1 MAAPGVRAR
10 NFIQPTP
17 GGASAIFA
25 RQRGMMVAP
34 ASVATSVTQENP
46 RVKESRFGKATGR
59 DYANF
64 LGKEENTSVIKS
76 AVNALKNLLV
86 GTFVAAK
93 SLGATLKGVIKQI
106 KGMTGGGGGGGIFKT
121 LGMIGLVGAVIAG
134 VAAIFGPQIKK
145 AFEFLKGGAENIF
158 QVIKEKLTSVDKNIE
173 GFYEKIRDYL
183 NNKIIP
189 VINLINTVVS
199 TIKDAANQIFHL
211 PGHITVFGKDFNIP
225 GMGKLKEIGKDVYG
239 HLNNF
244 GTIDL
249 PPKLPPYRDIVDSDG
264 NIVEKG
270 LLGSS
275 GLNFLSSY
283 DTLGSLGS
291 AMMTGAG
298 NLAMGGIENTTG
310 FIGDIIN
317 NIIAAL
323 GLTGQANSM
332 GNSLG
337 MGNLF
342 GESRELGSGPGIPSL
357 IQQNQQNQQSGTGQ
371 KPNYGQGRVPTA
383 VAGDKEFQQ
392 GVTDLAKKYNLNE
405 EDLYG
410 VMSFESAGTF
420 DPAKRNMQGSG
431 ATGLIQFTE
440 PTAKGLGTTTAELA
454 KMSRIEQLKYVDKY
468 FASGPTIQGGNLDDL
483 YMSILF
489 PAAVGKPDDYVLFGK
504 GAMPNYRGI
513 AYDQNAGLDKNG
525 DGSVTK
531 IEAADDVRKHMAQ
544 MKFTAPAAPVQSTP
558 PVTPVPSTKKVPQK
572 GGTPVSF
579 INLPMQGQAKPMV
592 ASRPSP
598 AQSPRNPGGG
608 GSPNIPHPPSTHPD
622 DLNMFD
628 LGIYT

>member
-34 ASVATSVTQENP
+34 ASVATSVTQEDS
-46 RVKESRFGKATGR
+46 RVRESRFGKATGR

-158 QVIKEKLTSVDKNIE
+158 KDIKEKLTSVDKNIE
-173 GFYEKIRDYL
+173 GFYEKIRSYL
-183 NNKIIP
+183 NDKIIP
-189 VINLINTVVS
+189 AINLVNSVVGS
-199 TIKDAANQIFHL
+199 LKDLANRVFHLPSKIHVGALPLPLPFMDTIKDW
-211 PGHITVFGKDFNIP
+211 GKTA
-225 GMGKLKEIGKDVYG
+225 YG
-239 HLNNF
+239 HLNKF
-244 GTIDL
+244 GKIDV
-249 PPKLPPYRDIVDSDG
+249 PPKLPPYRDIVDGDG

-275 GLNFLSSY
+275 GLNFLSGY
-283 DTLGSLGS
+283 DSLGSLGS

-310 FIGDIIN
+310 FFGDLIN
-317 NIIAAL
+317 NLLAAL
-323 GLTGQANSM
+323 GLTGQANSAS
-332 GNSLG
+332 NFLG

-342 GESRELGSGPGIPSL
+342 GQSRQLGSGPGIPSL

-431 ATGLIQFTE
+431 ATGLIQFM
-440 PTAKGLGTTTAELA
+440 PDTARRLGTSTNELA
-454 KMSRIEQLKYVDKY
+454 GMSRTEQLKYVDKY
-468 FASGPTIQGGNLDDL
+468 FANKGIEGGNLDDL

-504 GAMPNYRGI
+504 GARSGYQGV

-531 IEAADDVRKHMAQ
+531 IEAAASVRKHKAQ